1 MFYCTYK
8 SLLKKDKS
16 LIKEEVIWNIN
27 KAKAI
32 TIDDLLEAEKTRASI
47 YKDTMKF
54 FDKFDLWLF

>member
-32 TIDDLLEAEKTRASI
+32 TIDDLLEAEKEELI
-47 YKDTMKF
+47 FIMI
-54 FDKFDLWLF
+54 L